1 MIGNYMRISETKL
14 KELLAHTEQL
24 SGLLYPEGEESARPD
39 EQLDIDKSWH
49 LIHFLLNGHTWEGE
63 WPLVGVVM
71 GGTEVSDEDVGYGP
85 ARYLL
90 PREVAEVSRALDR
103 ISPQELWSR
112 FNPEAVRAAEIY
124 PEAWQG
130 DSGDRDYITD
140 NYDRLRTFFAQA
152 AEKQEVVLLYLS

>member
-1 MIGNYMRISETKL
+1 MMS
-14 KELLAHTEQL
+14 
-24 SGLLYPEGEESARPD
+24 
-39 EQLDIDKSWH
+39 
-49 LIHFLLNGHTWEGE
+49 
-63 WPLVGVVM
+63 
-71 GGTEVSDEDVGYGP
+71 VGYGP

-140 NYDRLRTFFAQA
+140 NYDRLRTFFAHA